1 MHSTSFASVI
11 SKAGGERNTR
21 KISDKRATKHLLKA
35 DAGGGGGGTFGGGR
49 EVMY

>member
-35 DAGGGGGGTFGGGR
+35 DAGGGGGEPLAEGGK
-49 EVMY
+49 